1 MLTPKKIISTIACIG
16 IVAVACTKSFKKTKS
31 GIEYKIHEHGKEKRK
46 INPGDVVSFHFT
58 MRNGKDSI
66 LMESI
71 KRSPEPLTM
80 PIDSPT
86 TKDPIQE
93 GIMLLS
99 KGDSATLKFMADSI
113 FKEMKGAL
121 PPGIEKGSMIAINI
135 KIHNVQ
141 TKSEKRIE
149 MEKEEQKMREQIEK
163 QKSIDDQLIQDYLKK
178 NNITATK
185 TSSGLYYIIDK
196 KGAGQKPTPGDSV
209 SVNYTG
215 KLLDGT
221 PFDSNTDPLF
231 KHMQPL
237 KLMVG
242 IGQVIP
248 GWDEGLLLLPE
259 GSKGR
264 FFIPSGLAYQ
274 NQQAGPLIKP
284 FSILVFDVELLDV
297 KKLHLKK

>member
-1 MLTPKKIISTIACIG
+1 LFLLNKVSGAGKNFTQNPTAPANVEDVGQSKQETML
-16 IVAVACTKSFKKTKS
+16 
-31 GIEYKIHEHGKEKRK
+31 
-46 INPGDVVSFHFT
+46 N
-58 MRNGKDSI
+58 
-66 LMESI
+66 
-71 KRSPEPLTM
+71 
-80 PIDSPT
+80 
-86 TKDPIQE
+86 
-93 GIMLLS
+93 LS
-99 KGDSATLKFMADSI
+99 
-113 FKEMKGAL
+113 
-121 PPGIEKGSMIAINI
+121 
-135 KIHNVQ
+135 
-141 TKSEKRIE
+141 
-149 MEKEEQKMREQIEK
+149 EQISSKVYPLESRWFA
-163 QKSIDDQLIQDYLKK
+163 QKLFFAIVTPFIYWAIFIFLIMGSKNGEILQLK
-178 NNITATK
+178 
-185 TSSGLYYIIDK
+185 GYYSIDK

-237 KLMVG
+237 RLMVG

-284 FSILVFDVELLDV
+284 FSILIFDVELLDV